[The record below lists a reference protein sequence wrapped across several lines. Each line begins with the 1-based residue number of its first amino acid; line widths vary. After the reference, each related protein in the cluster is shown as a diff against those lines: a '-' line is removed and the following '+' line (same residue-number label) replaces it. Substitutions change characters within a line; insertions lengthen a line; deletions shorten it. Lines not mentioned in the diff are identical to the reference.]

1 MNITATSGYV
11 PPFQGTHGPTAGTT
25 ATTGSTPASGG
36 PASTQATLQ
45 ALLTRLQQDLGYGS
59 SSTPAIGNSISTQV

>member
-11 PPFQGTHGPTAGTT
+11 PPFQGTQGPTAGT
-25 ATTGSTPASGG
+25 ATTGSTPAGGG

-59 SSTPAIGNSISTQV
+59 SSTSAIGNSISTQV

>member
-11 PPFQGTHGPTAGTT
+11 PPFQGTHGPTAGT

-59 SSTPAIGNSISTQV
+59 SSTSAIGNSISTQV